1 LISNLF
7 YLGIALL
14 SKQKTFTAKMLMIV
28 GKKVIE
34 AFPTRDIAEQQSNRN
49 LIKNCILRG
58 FDTNEQ
64 VLYLS
69 IANLKGKKAEANS
82 ELDKARMK
90 ARSIKNRLD
99 YLFKQILNEIYGD
112 VSGLIV
118 EAELSTERK

>member
-1 LISNLF
+1 
-7 YLGIALL
+7 
-14 SKQKTFTAKMLMIV
+14 MIV